1 MAQESPNEEDASTIE
16 KYLEEEA
23 VGLVERIMTNVQQ
36 LLADHSAKDKEKD
49 SASSQNNP
57 NQLNRASASSANSEK
72 SIIRPTTAEIRTMS
86 SSVVKNALRSAF
98 QRIAALTSKEL
109 IWENAELIIETI
121 IQSWGISDKW
131 KFLILKEEEGS
142 GFIKAKVVWSI
153 PMRRRPVPT
162 ATAYTEFYLSQLT
175 DGIDVEWNVEQ
186 QYLKHRVE
194 QPCREQWLH
203 DVLASK
209 RLIQEMTDI

>member
-121 IQSWGISDKW
+121 IQV
-131 KFLILKEEEGS
+131 LICLLLFPYNNCKQICQ
-142 GFIKAKVVWSI
+142 F
-153 PMRRRPVPT
+153 
-162 ATAYTEFYLSQLT
+162 
-175 DGIDVEWNVEQ
+175 NV
-186 QYLKHRVE
+186 YFPHCL
-194 QPCREQWLH
+194 CF
-203 DVLASK
+203 
-209 RLIQEMTDI
+209 